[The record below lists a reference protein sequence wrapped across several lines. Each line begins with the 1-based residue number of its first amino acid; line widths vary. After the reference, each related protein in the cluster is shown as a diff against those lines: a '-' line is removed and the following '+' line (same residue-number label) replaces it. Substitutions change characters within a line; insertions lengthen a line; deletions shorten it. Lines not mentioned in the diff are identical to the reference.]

1 MLEISE
7 RRLGDIVIL
16 DLKGKITIGEGDK
29 LLREK
34 ITELLEKGERKIIL
48 NMARVSYL
56 DSSGTGEVVSLL
68 MKVRKAGGEL
78 KLLSLSQKIKDI
90 FQIAQ
95 LLSIFDYY
103 VDEEEAVNSFSSNE

>member
-1 MLEISE
+1 MLEIKE
-7 RRLGDIVIL
+7 REVNGVIVL
-16 DLKGKITIGEGDK
+16 DLKGKITIGEGDRQ
-29 LLREK
+29 LREK
-34 ITELLEKGERKIIL
+34 ITSLLEQGKKKIIL

-68 MKVRKAGGEL
+68 MKVKKAGGEL

-103 VDEEEAVNSFSSNE
+103 TNEDEAVKAFS

>member
-1 MLEISE
+1 MLEIKE
-7 RRLGDIVIL
+7 REVNGVIVL
-16 DLKGKITIGEGDK
+16 DLKGKITIGEGDRQ
-29 LLREK
+29 LREK
-34 ITELLEKGERKIIL
+34 ITSLLEQGKKKIIL

-68 MKVRKAGGEL
+68 MKVKKAGGEL

-103 VDEEEAVNSFSSNE
+103 TNEDEAVKAFSE

>member
-1 MLEISE
+1 MLEIKE
-7 RRLGDIVIL
+7 RKIGDVVIL
-16 DLKGKITIGEGDK
+16 DLKGKITIGEGDR

-34 ITELLEKGERKIIL
+34 VASLIENGEKKLLL

-68 MKVRKAGGEL
+68 MKVKKAGGEL
-78 KLLSLSQKIKDI
+78 KLLNLSQKIRDV

-103 VDEEEAVNSFSSNE
+103 TDENEAVKAFS

>member
-1 MLEISE
+1 MLHINE
-7 RRLGDIVIL
+7 RKVNDVIIL
-16 DLKGKITIGEGDK
+16 DLKGKITIGSGDR

-34 ITELLEKGERKIIL
+34 ITELLKKGEKKIIL
-48 NMARVSYL
+48 NMARISYL

-103 VDEEEAVNSFSSNE
+103 INEEEAVNSFSSDK

>member
-1 MLEISE
+1 MLEIKE
-7 RRLGDIVIL
+7 RKINDVIIL
-16 DLKGKITIGEGDK
+16 DLKGKITIGEGDR

-34 ITELLEKGERKIIL
+34 ITDLLDRGERNIIL

-68 MKVRKAGGEL
+68 MKVKKRNGEL

-103 VDEEEAVNSFSSNE
+103 TDEKEAIEAF

>member
-7 RRLGDIVIL
+7 RKKGDIVIL
-16 DLKGKITIGEGDK
+16 DLKGKITIGEGDRK
-29 LLREK
+29 LRNWIES
-34 ITELLEKGERKIIL
+34 LLERGERKIIL
-48 NMARVSYL
+48 NMARVSYM

-68 MKVRKAGGEL
+68 MTVKKRDGEL
-78 KLLSLSQKIKDI
+78 KLLNLSQKIKDI

-103 VDEEEAVNSFSSNE
+103 TDEDEALKAF

>member
-1 MLEISE
+1 MLDIKE
-7 RRLGDIVIL
+7 RKRDGIIIL
-16 DLKGKITIGEGDK
+16 DLKGKITIGEGDRK
-29 LLREK
+29 LREK
-34 ITELLEKGERKIIL
+34 VISLIDNGEKKILL

-56 DSSGTGEVVSLL
+56 DSSGTGEIVSLL
-68 MKVRKAGGEL
+68 MKVRKKGGEL

-103 VDEEEAVNSFSSNE
+103 TDEEEAIKEFNN

>member
-1 MLEISE
+1 MLHINE
-7 RRLGDIVIL
+7 RKVNDVVIL
-16 DLKGKITIGEGDK
+16 DLKGKITIGSGDR

-34 ITELLEKGERKIIL
+34 ITELLNKGEKKIIL

-103 VDEEEAVNSFSSNE
+103 INEEEAVNSFSSNK

>member
-1 MLEISE
+1 MLHINE
-7 RRLGDIVIL
+7 RKVNDVIIL
-16 DLKGKITIGEGDK
+16 DLKGKITIGSGDR

-34 ITELLEKGERKIIL
+34 ITELLNKGEKKIIL

-103 VDEEEAVNSFSSNE
+103 INEEEAVNSFSSDK

>member
-7 RRLGDIVIL
+7 RRVGDVIIL

-68 MKVRKAGGEL
+68 MKVKKAGGEL

-103 VDEEEAVNSFSSNE
+103 VDEEEAVKGFNV

>member
-7 RRLGDIVIL
+7 RRKDGVLIL
-16 DLKGKITIGEGDK
+16 DLKGKITIGEGDRK
-29 LLREK
+29 LRQK
-34 ITELLEKGERKIIL
+34 IVSLLEKGEKKLIL

-68 MKVRKAGGEL
+68 MTVKKAGGEL
-78 KLLSLSQKIKDI
+78 KLLNLSQKIRDI

-103 VDEEEAVNSFSSNE
+103 TDEDEAVKAFGE

>member
-1 MLEISE
+1 MLEIKE
-7 RRLGDIVIL
+7 RKVGEVIIL
-16 DLKGKITIGEGDK
+16 DLKGKITIGEGDR

-34 ITELLEKGERKIIL
+34 VVALLDRGEKKLIL

-68 MKVRKAGGEL
+68 MKVKKAGGEL
-78 KLLSLSQKIKDI
+78 KLLNLSQKIRDV

-103 VDEEEAVNSFSSNE
+103 TDEKEAVEAFS

>member
-1 MLEISE
+1 MLEIKE
-7 RRLGDIVIL
+7 REVNGVIVL
-16 DLKGKITIGEGDK
+16 DLKGKITIGEGDRQ
-29 LLREK
+29 LREK
-34 ITELLEKGERKIIL
+34 ITSLLEQGKKKIIL

-68 MKVRKAGGEL
+68 MKVKKAGGEL

-103 VDEEEAVNSFSSNE
+103 TDEDEAVKAFGE